1 MFRTN
6 VEDIKK
12 HESPPQIVE
21 IFSKKEI
28 QRMKDFYDLLPL
40 RVFNQKQNVKKKAWI
55 QGIDVGLDK
64 IYFNRLKRYLGDYR
78 MDNLKS
84 EDGKDL
90 FGLYHESFNPLS
102 LHVDSGFK
110 PEDIIYKQVLT
121 PFTSGET
128 VVFKTK
134 WYGRSTSFTIDSEEL
149 KFKPKV
155 DQNERSNKHIVV
167 DGKSFD
173 KNVHKKYLSHINI
186 ENLRGMEVEMIYEWK
201 VGETFIMD
209 RSYIHCSSSNINKK
223 KLGLTTF
230 TKK

>member
-12 HESPPQIVE
+12 HESPPQIVK

-28 QRMKDFYDLLPL
+28 QKMKDFYDLLPL

-55 QGIDVGLDK
+55 QGVDEELDR
-64 IYFNRLKRYLGDYR
+64 IYFSGLKRYLGEYR

-110 PEDIIYKQVLT
+110 PEDIIYKQALT

-134 WYGRSTSFTIDSEEL
+134 WYERSTSFTIDSEEL
-149 KFKPKV
+149 KFKPKA

-173 KNVHKKYLSHINI
+173 KNIHKKYLSHINI

-223 KLGLTTF
+223 KIRIDYF
-230 TKK
+230 Y

>member
-12 HESPPQIVE
+12 YESPPQIVE

-28 QRMKDFYDLLPL
+28 QKMKDFYDLLPL

-55 QGIDVGLDK
+55 QGIDVELDR
-64 IYFNRLKRYLGDYR
+64 IYFNGLKRYLGDYR

-110 PEDIIYKQVLT
+110 PEDIIYKQALT

-149 KFKPKV
+149 KFKPKA

-167 DGKSFD
+167 DGKSLIKIYI
-173 KNVHKKYLSHINI
+173 KNI
-186 ENLRGMEVEMIYEWK
+186 
-201 VGETFIMD
+201 
-209 RSYIHCSSSNINKK
+209 
-223 KLGLTTF
+223 
-230 TKK
+230 

>member
-28 QRMKDFYDLLPL
+28 QKMKDFYDFLPL

-55 QGIDVGLDK
+55 QGIDVELDR
-64 IYFNRLKRYLGDYR
+64 IYFNGLKRYLGDYR

-110 PEDIIYKQVLT
+110 PEDIIYKQALT

-149 KFKPKV
+149 KFKPKA

-201 VGETFIMD
+201 IGETFIMD

>member
-12 HESPPQIVE
+12 YESPPQIVE

-28 QRMKDFYDLLPL
+28 QKMKDFYDLLPL

-55 QGIDVGLDK
+55 QGIDEELDR
-64 IYFNRLKRYLGDYR
+64 IYFSGLKRYLGDYR

-110 PEDIIYKQVLT
+110 PEDIIYKQALT

-134 WYGRSTSFTIDSEEL
+134 WYERSTSFTIDSEEL
-149 KFKPKV
+149 KFKPKA

-173 KNVHKKYLSHINI
+173 KNIHKKYLSHINI
-186 ENLRGMEVEMIYEWK
+186 ENLRGMEVEMIYEWR

>member
-12 HESPPQIVE
+12 RESLPQIVK

-28 QRMKDFYDLLPL
+28 EKISDFYDRLPL
-40 RVFNQKQNVKKKAWI
+40 RVFNQAQNVKKKAWI
-55 QGIDVGLDK
+55 QGIDPQLDI
-64 IYFNRLKRYLGDYR
+64 IYFDGLKRILGDYK

-90 FGLYHESFNPLS
+90 FGLYHESFNPLP

-110 PEDIIYKQVLT
+110 PEDIIYKQALT
-121 PFTSGET
+121 PFTSGQT
-128 VVFKTK
+128 VVLKTK
-134 WYGRSTSFTIDSEEL
+134 WYGRSTSFTLDSEEL
-149 KFKPKV
+149 KFKPKA
-155 DQNERSNKHIVV
+155 DQNDRSNKHIVV
-167 DGKSFD
+167 NGKSFD
-173 KNVHKKYLSHINI
+173 KNIHQKYLSHINI
-186 ENLRGMEVEMIYEWK
+186 ENLRGMEIEMIYEWK

-209 RSYIHCSSSNINKK
+209 RTYIHCSSCNLDKR

>member
-12 HESPPQIVE
+12 HESPPQIVK

-28 QRMKDFYDLLPL
+28 QKMKDFYDLLPL

-55 QGIDVGLDK
+55 QGIDMELDR
-64 IYFNRLKRYLGDYR
+64 IYFNGLKRHLGDYR

-110 PEDIIYKQVLT
+110 PEDIIYKQALT

-149 KFKPKV
+149 KFKPKA
-155 DQNERSNKHIVV
+155 DQNERSDKHIVAG
-167 DGKSFD
+167 GKSFD
-173 KNVHKKYLSHINI
+173 KNIHKKYLSHINI
-186 ENLRGMEVEMIYEWK
+186 ESLRGMEVEMIYEWK

>member
-6 VEDIKK
+6 IEDIKK
-12 HESPPQIVE
+12 HESPPQVVQ

-28 QRMKDFYDLLPL
+28 EKMSDFYDRLPL

-55 QGIDVGLDK
+55 QGIDVQLDK
-64 IYFNRLKRYLGDYR
+64 IYFEGLKRFLGDFK

-90 FGLYHESFNPLS
+90 FGLYHESFNPLP
-102 LHVDSGFK
+102 LHVDSGFN
-110 PEDIIYKQVLT
+110 PEDIIYKQALT
-121 PFTSGET
+121 PFTQGET
-128 VVFKTK
+128 VIFKTK
-134 WYGRSTSFTIDSEEL
+134 WYGRSASFTIDNEEL
-149 KFKPKV
+149 KFKPNA
-155 DQNERSNKHIVV
+155 DQNDRSNKHILA

-173 KNVHKKYLSHINI
+173 KNIHKKYLSHINI
-186 ENLRGMEVEMIYEWK
+186 ENLRGMEIETIYDWK

-209 RSYIHCSSSNINKK
+209 RTYIHCSSSNLDKR

>member
-28 QRMKDFYDLLPL
+28 QKMKDFYDLLPL

-55 QGIDVGLDK
+55 QGIDEELDR
-64 IYFNRLKRYLGDYR
+64 IYFSGLKRYLGDYR

-110 PEDIIYKQVLT
+110 PEDIIYKQALT

-134 WYGRSTSFTIDSEEL
+134 WYERSTSFTIDSEEL
-149 KFKPKV
+149 KFKPKA

-167 DGKSFD
+167 NGKSFD
-173 KNVHKKYLSHINI
+173 KNMHKKYLSHINI